1 MPNSHANTSDPGRL
15 LLLDLDGT
23 LVDSAAGL
31 LASTNRMLA
40 ARELAPI
47 TLPDIRIMIGDG
59 IAALVRR
66 ALAFRDMPFDEAAL
80 AEFAA
85 DYERSAAD
93 HSPLFPGIQSMLGRA
108 LQDGWR
114 LAVCTN
120 KPVGAARTLLSALGI
135 AHLFAAIGGGDSFP
149 VRKPDPEHVRL
160 TMLAAGCVPE
170 RSVMVGDHRND
181 VQAAIG
187 AGIPA
192 IFAAWGYG
200 APGMSNGA
208 AAIAETPDAVP
219 VLAARILASGP
230 FKGRAG

>member
-1 MPNSHANTSDPGRL
+1 MRKSHADTSDPGRL

-23 LVDSAAGL
+23 LVDTAEGL
-31 LASTNRMLA
+31 LACVNRMLSG
-40 ARELAPI
+40 RGLAPI
-47 TLPDIRIMIGDG
+47 GLADIRAMIGDG

-66 ALAFRDMPFDEAAL
+66 ALAFRGAPFDETAL
-80 AEFAA
+80 VAFAA

-93 HSPLFPGIQSMLGRA
+93 HAPLFPGIQTMLGRA

-120 KPVGAARTLLSALGI
+120 KPVGATRTLLGSLGI

-160 TMLAAGCVPE
+160 TMLEAGCVPE
-170 RSVMVGDHRND
+170 RSVMLGDHRND
-181 VQAAIG
+181 IQAATG
-187 AGIPA
+187 AGISA

-208 AAIAETPDAVP
+208 AAIAETPEAVP
-219 VLAARILASGP
+219 AIAARILASAP